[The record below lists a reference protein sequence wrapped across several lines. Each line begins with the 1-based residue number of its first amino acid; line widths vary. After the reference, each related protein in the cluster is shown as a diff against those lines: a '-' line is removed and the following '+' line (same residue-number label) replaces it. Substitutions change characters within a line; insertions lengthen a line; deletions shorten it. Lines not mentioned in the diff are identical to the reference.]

1 MSERDH
7 PTHSRTTEQ
16 RTHIGRRSFL
26 GGLAALA
33 GTTLAARAQTAEPWP
48 TTNVRIIVPFAP
60 GGPADG
66 SARILAD
73 IIAPQLGQ
81 PVVVDNRAGAGG
93 VIGITAAAKST
104 DRHTL
109 LMGSTSM
116 TITPTLRPKSVNY
129 DTLRDF
135 DAIGMV
141 SSQPL
146 VVVVP
151 SSSPI
156 KSIADLIAAA
166 RAKPDTLTA
175 ANSGNGSLAHLT
187 TELFCAKVG
196 VSITNVSYRGESAI
210 TPDLLSDRVSLGFL
224 NLPVMLPLIRDGKLR
239 ALAVTTPEPVA
250 DLPEVKSLRQ
260 LGIEG
265 VEAEGWAA
273 LFAAKGIPEAGL
285 ARLEQLLDQALR
297 SPQVRERFTA
307 FGVAP
312 VISGRAKLREF
323 VTAETERW
331 SQVIRTRGI
340 KAD

>member
-1 MSERDH
+1 MTRRDH
-7 PTHSRTTEQ
+7 QTDARMAAHRMDVD
-16 RTHIGRRSFL
+16 RRVFL
-26 GGLAALA
+26 GGLSALA
-33 GTTLAARAQTAEPWP
+33 ATAFAGGAEAAEAWP
-48 TTNVRIIVPFAP
+48 TTNVRIVVPFAP

-73 IIAPQLGQ
+73 IMAPQLGH
-81 PVVVDNRAGAGG
+81 PIVVDNRAGAGG
-93 VIGITAAAKST
+93 VIGITSAAQSK

-116 TITPTLRPKSVNY
+116 TITPTLRPKAVTY
-129 DTLRDF
+129 DVLRDF
-135 DAIGMV
+135 DPIGMV

-156 KSIADLIAAA
+156 KSIDDLVAAA
-166 RAKPDTLTA
+166 RAKPDALTA

-196 VSITNVSYRGESAI
+196 VSIISVPYRGESAI

-239 ALAVTTPEPVA
+239 ALAVTTPQPSP
-250 DLPEVKSLRQ
+250 DLPGVKSLRE

-273 LFAAKGIPEAGL
+273 LFAAKGIPEEGL

-297 SPQVRERFTA
+297 SQQVRDRFKA

-312 VISGRAKLREF
+312 VISGRAKLKEF
-323 VTAETERW
+323 IAAETERW
-331 SQVIRTRGI
+331 SQVIKTRGI